1 MRCYI
6 SIFFPSSMK
15 MVPKGDLKKAQ
26 VLQIELKETL
36 SLKVI
41 QKSSA
46 KVSDNMRKQQLEH
59 PVFGV

>member
-1 MRCYI
+1 
-6 SIFFPSSMK
+6 MK